1 MAQLGARLHG
11 MQEVTS
17 SILVRS
23 TNVILKES
31 GIIMKTLIIT
41 EKPSVA
47 RDIAKV
53 LGSFTNKNTYME
65 SEQYIIS
72 WAYGHLLELV
82 SPEQYDPS
90 YKFWTLQKLPI
101 LPSTFMLQPIAS
113 SEKQLKELLSL
124 IKSRQ
129 IASIINACDAG
140 REGELI
146 FRNLLAYSKTKK
158 THQRL
163 WLSSMTQ
170 EAIEKAFQ
178 QLQDGTNFSSLAEA
192 AKCRSESD
200 WLVGIN
206 ATRAITRRC
215 GDLFSVGRVQTPTLS
230 IIVEREKEIQS
241 FINRTYFELTV
252 TFRTKSPKTT
262 YVGKWIQPPPHSENP
277 YEIPDKKTAD
287 SICETIKGQTST
299 VISIKR
305 KETRELPPLL
315 FDLTELQREAN
326 KRFGFSASRTL
337 SIAQTLYEEKKI
349 ITYPRTD
356 SRYLPSDMKAE
367 LPAILHSLSE
377 EQTLSELSRLA
388 LKKGNKNITSRVIN
402 NAKITDH
409 FAIIPTKKTPD
420 LSHLKPEEKKIFD
433 LIAKRFIGVF
443 FDPALY
449 DEVLVMTECA
459 GETFESKEKTLLKE
473 GYRIVFQ
480 DTPQQNQLAL
490 LEKDACG
497 QVISS
502 EIEEKETKPKPRY
515 TEATLLSAMQGA
527 GKFIEEEELKEAIK
541 DKGIGTPATRA
552 QIIER
557 LIEVEYIQ
565 RTGKELVPTEK
576 GQYLIQLLN
585 CIPLPELSSPEL
597 TGQWE
602 KKLLQIEKEKLTA
615 GKFMKEMERFTSEM
629 IAKIKGA
636 DFDQLEGVAVGT
648 CPLCGET
655 IIEKGKLFVCRNKA
669 CTLKI
674 GKRILSASITKEVV
688 QSLLTEKRSSKPLW
702 FKSSQG
708 KKFQAYLLLQEDGNL
723 QFEFVDLHKVISEES
738 LGSCPVCEGPII
750 ETTGYFECRSDECS
764 FKINK
769 SILGRT
775 MKKEEI
781 QTLLKN
787 KKTKKLTGFWSK
799 KGRPFSAALR
809 VNETGKVEFVFG
821 E

>member
-1 MAQLGARLHG
+1 
-11 MQEVTS
+11 
-17 SILVRS
+17 
-23 TNVILKES
+23 
-31 GIIMKTLIIT
+31 MKTLIIT

-47 RDIAKV
+47 RDMAKV
-53 LGSFTNKNTYME
+53 LGSFINKNNYLE
-65 SEQYIIS
+65 SDQYIIS

-82 SPEQYDPS
+82 SPEQYDAA

-101 LPSTFMLQPIAS
+101 LPSAFLLQPIPS
-113 SEKQLKELLSL
+113 SEKQLKELMNL
-124 IKSRQ
+124 IKSKQ
-129 IASIINACDAG
+129 TETIINACDAG

-146 FRNLLAYSKTKK
+146 FRNLLSYSKTKK
-158 THQRL
+158 SHQRL

-170 EAIEKAFQ
+170 EAIEKAFNN
-178 QLQDGTNFSSLAEA
+178 LQDGSHYDSLADA

-230 IIVEREKEIQS
+230 IIVEREKEIQA
-241 FINRTYFELTV
+241 FVNRTYFEV
-252 TFRTKSPKTT
+252 TATFQTDSPKMV
-262 YVGKWIQPPPHSENP
+262 YAGKWIQPPPASENQH
-277 YEIPDKKTAD
+277 EIPEKKTAEALCRK
-287 SICETIKGQTST
+287 IEGQGAN
-299 VISIKR
+299 VIEMKR
-305 KETRELPPLL
+305 KETREQPPLL

-326 KRFGFSASRTL
+326 KRFSFSASRTL

-367 LPAILHSLSE
+367 LPEILQSLSHE
-377 EQTLSELSRLA
+377 TELSDLTQMA

-409 FAIIPTKKTPD
+409 FAIIPTKKTPG
-420 LSHLKPEEKKIFD
+420 LANLKPDEKKIFD
-433 LIAKRFIGVF
+433 LIVRRFIGVF
-443 FDPALY
+443 FEPAVY
-449 DEVLVMTECA
+449 DEVLLITECA
-459 GETFESKEKTLLKE
+459 AEKFESKEKTLLKE

-480 DTPQQNQLAL
+480 DTPHQNQL
-490 LEKDACG
+490 
-497 QVISS
+497 SS
-502 EIEEKETKPKPRY
+502 LSKQTTGHTLSSVMEEKETKPKPRY

-527 GKFIEEEELKEAIK
+527 GKFIEEEDLKEAIK

-565 RTGKELVPTEK
+565 RSGKELIPTEK

-585 CIPLPELSSPEL
+585 AIPLPELSSPEL

-602 KKLLQIEKEKLTA
+602 KKLLAIEKEKLTA
-615 GKFMKEMERFTSEM
+615 KKFMKEMEAFTSEM
-629 IAKIKGA
+629 ISKIKSA
-636 DFDQLEGVAVGT
+636 DFDKLEGVTIGI
-648 CPLCGET
+648 CPICQDKV
-655 IIEKGKLFVCRNKA
+655 IEKGKLFLCRNKA

-674 GKRILSASITKEVV
+674 GKRILSASITKEIVK
-688 QSLLTEKRSSKPLW
+688 SLLTEKRSPKPLW

-708 KKFQAYLLLQEDGNL
+708 KKFQAYLLLQADGNI
-723 QFEFVDLHKVISEES
+723 QFEFIDLHKVVSDEII
-738 LGSCPVCEGPII
+738 GPCPICQGNII
-750 ETTGYFECRSDECS
+750 ETTGYFECKKESCQ

-769 SILGRT
+769 SILGRS

-781 QTLLKN
+781 ETLLKN
-787 KKTKKLTGFWSK
+787 KKTKKLSGFWSK
-799 KGRPFSAALR
+799 KGRPFSASLK
-809 VNETGKVEFVFG
+809 VNEQGKVEFDFG

>member
-1 MAQLGARLHG
+1 
-11 MQEVTS
+11 
-17 SILVRS
+17 
-23 TNVILKES
+23 
-31 GIIMKTLIIT
+31 MKTLIIT

-47 RDIAKV
+47 RDMAKV
-53 LGSFTNKNTYME
+53 LGSFTNKNNYLE
-65 SEQYIIS
+65 SDRYIIS

-82 SPEQYDPS
+82 SPEQYDPA

-101 LPSTFMLQPIAS
+101 LPATFLLQPIPS
-113 SEKQLKELLSL
+113 SEKQLKELMSL
-124 IKSRQ
+124 IKSKQ
-129 IASIINACDAG
+129 TEKIINACDAG

-146 FRNLLAYSKTKK
+146 FRNLLSYSKTKK
-158 THQRL
+158 SHQRL

-178 QLQDGTNFSSLAEA
+178 NLQDGSHYDSLADA

-230 IIVEREKEIQS
+230 IMVEREKEIQA
-241 FINRTYFELTV
+241 FVNRTYFEV
-252 TFRTKSPKTT
+252 TATFQTDSPKIIYT
-262 YVGKWIQPPPHSENP
+262 GKWIQPPPPSENQH
-277 YEIPDKKTAD
+277 EIPDKKTAEALCRK
-287 SICETIKGQTST
+287 IEGQPAC
-299 VISIKR
+299 VIEMKR

-326 KRFGFSASRTL
+326 KRFSFSASRTL
-337 SIAQTLYEEKKI
+337 SIAQTLYEEKKM

-367 LPAILHSLSE
+367 LPEILQSLSHE
-377 EQTLSELSRLA
+377 TELSDLAHLA
-388 LKKGNKNITSRVIN
+388 LQKGNKNITSRVIN

-409 FAIIPTKKTPD
+409 FAIIPTKKTPS
-420 LSHLKPEEKKIFD
+420 LANLKPDEKKIFD
-433 LIAKRFIGVF
+433 LIVRRFIGVF
-443 FDPALY
+443 FDPAIY
-449 DEVLVMTECA
+449 DEVFLITECA
-459 GETFESKEKTLLKE
+459 SEKFESKEKTLLKE

-480 DTPQQNQLAL
+480 DTPQQNHLAAL
-490 LEKDACG
+490 SKQTTSHVL
-497 QVISS
+497 SS
-502 EIEEKETKPKPRY
+502 DREEKETKPKPRY

-527 GKFIEEEELKEAIK
+527 GKFIEEEDLKEAIK

-565 RTGKELVPTEK
+565 RSGKELIPTEK

-585 CIPLPELSSPEL
+585 AIPLPELSSPEL

-602 KKLLQIEKEKLTA
+602 KKLIAIEKEKLTA
-615 GKFMKEMERFTSEM
+615 QKFMKEMETFTSEM
-629 IAKIKGA
+629 IAKIKSA
-636 DFDQLEGVAVGT
+636 DFDKLEGVTIGI
-648 CPLCGET
+648 CPICQDKV
-655 IIEKGKLFVCRNKA
+655 IEKGKLFLCRNKE

-674 GKRILSASITKEVV
+674 GKRILSASITKEIVK
-688 QSLLTEKRSSKPLW
+688 SLLTDKRSPKPLW

-708 KKFQAYLLLQEDGNL
+708 KKFQAYLLLQADGNI
-723 QFEFVDLHKVISEES
+723 QFEFIDLHKVVSDETI
-738 LGSCPVCEGPII
+738 GSCPICHGDII
-750 ETTGYFECRSDECS
+750 ETTGYFECKAENCQ
-764 FKINK
+764 FKVNK
-769 SILGRT
+769 SILGRS

-781 QTLLKN
+781 ETLLEK
-787 KKTKKLTGFWSK
+787 KKTKKLSGFWSK
-799 KGRPFSAALR
+799 KGKPFSASLK
-809 VNETGKVEFVFG
+809 VNEQGKVEFDFG

>member
-1 MAQLGARLHG
+1 
-11 MQEVTS
+11 
-17 SILVRS
+17 
-23 TNVILKES
+23 
-31 GIIMKTLIIT
+31 MKTLIIT

-47 RDIAKV
+47 RDMAKV
-53 LGSFTNKNTYME
+53 LGSFTNKNNYLE
-65 SEQYIIS
+65 SDRYIIS

-82 SPEQYDPS
+82 SPEQYDAA

-101 LPSTFMLQPIAS
+101 LPAAFLLQPIAS
-113 SEKQLKELLSL
+113 SEKQLKELMSL
-124 IKSRQ
+124 IKSKQ
-129 IASIINACDAG
+129 TDTIINACDAG

-146 FRNLLAYSKTKK
+146 FRNLLSYSKTKK
-158 THQRL
+158 SHQRL

-178 QLQDGTNFSSLAEA
+178 NLQDGSHYDSLADA

-230 IIVEREKEIQS
+230 IIVEREKEIQA
-241 FINRTYFELTV
+241 FVNRTYFEV
-252 TFRTKSPKTT
+252 TATFQTDSPKMV
-262 YVGKWIQPPPHSENP
+262 YAGKWIQPPPASENQH
-277 YEIPDKKTAD
+277 EIPEKKTAEALCRK
-287 SICETIKGQTST
+287 IEGQPAS
-299 VISIKR
+299 VIEMKR
-305 KETRELPPLL
+305 KETREQPPLL

-326 KRFGFSASRTL
+326 KRFSFSASRTL

-367 LPAILHSLSE
+367 LPEILQSLSHE
-377 EQTLSELSRLA
+377 AELSDLAQMA

-409 FAIIPTKKTPD
+409 FAIIPTKKTPG
-420 LSHLKPEEKKIFD
+420 LANLKPDEKKIFD
-433 LIAKRFIGVF
+433 LIVRRFIGVF
-443 FDPALY
+443 FDPAVY
-449 DEVLVMTECA
+449 DEVLLITECA
-459 GETFESKEKTLLKE
+459 AEKFESKEKTLLKE

-480 DTPQQNQLAL
+480 DTPHQNQLSAL
-490 LEKDACG
+490 SKQTSGHTL
-497 QVISS
+497 SS
-502 EIEEKETKPKPRY
+502 VMEEKETKPKPRY

-527 GKFIEEEELKEAIK
+527 GKFIEEEDLKQVIK

-565 RTGKELVPTEK
+565 RSGKELIPTEK

-585 CIPLPELSSPEL
+585 AIPLPELSSPEL

-602 KKLLQIEKEKLTA
+602 KKLLAIEKEKLTA
-615 GKFMKEMERFTSEM
+615 KKFMKEMEAFTSEM
-629 IAKIKGA
+629 ISKIKSA
-636 DFDQLEGVAVGT
+636 DFDKLEGVTIGI
-648 CPLCGET
+648 CPICQDKV
-655 IIEKGKLFVCRNKA
+655 IEKGKLFLCRNKE

-674 GKRILSASITKEVV
+674 GKRILSASVTKEIVK
-688 QSLLTEKRSSKPLW
+688 SLLTEKRSPKPLW

-708 KKFQAYLLLQEDGNL
+708 KKFQAYLLLQKDGNI
-723 QFEFVDLHKVISEES
+723 QFEFIDLHKVVSDENI
-738 LGSCPVCEGPII
+738 GPCPICQGDII
-750 ETTGYFECRSDECS
+750 ETTGYFECKSENCQ
-764 FKINK
+764 FKVNK
-769 SILGRT
+769 NILGRT

-781 QTLLKN
+781 ETLLKN
-787 KKTKKLTGFWSK
+787 KKTKKLSGFWSK
-799 KGRPFSAALR
+799 KGRPFSASLK
-809 VNETGKVEFVFG
+809 VNEQGKVEFDFG